1 MQMKDVFMDSEQD
14 LIERYSA
21 TFPDFANH
29 CDVDKAQI
37 DETLQFALPL
47 NRALPN
53 TKPVSRS

>member
-1 MQMKDVFMDSEQD
+1 MDSEQD